1 MKAREL
7 KIIEHAK
14 MSGDGCW
21 MHVSP
26 LDVDVV
32 VLMDHVQ
39 STLVHTCANIGF
51 SSNSHKDSQLSD
63 RAISSKLIQSR
74 MSIHG
79 KWCYKPCFLALL
91 LLRFRSNFG
100 ESSVHSPLVQFA
112 RSSLKPVRGDGT
124 SERDK
129 AWLLESFGV
138 WRFSDVKLWDLGA
151 TEIAETF
158 CARGAGQEC
167 VITWHHLNHPES
179 IIATQTG
186 CWQSIECSCFLVEM
200 FYIENH
206 RDCVFQ

>member
-1 MKAREL
+1 MTCLGHKEGAVSIRIYPPTSKKSRMEMKAREL

-79 KWCYKPCFLALL
+79 K
-91 LLRFRSNFG
+91 
-100 ESSVHSPLVQFA
+100 
-112 RSSLKPVRGDGT
+112 
-124 SERDK
+124 
-129 AWLLESFGV
+129 
-138 WRFSDVKLWDLGA
+138 
-151 TEIAETF
+151 
-158 CARGAGQEC
+158 
-167 VITWHHLNHPES
+167 
-179 IIATQTG
+179 
-186 CWQSIECSCFLVEM
+186 
-200 FYIENH
+200 
-206 RDCVFQ
+206 